1 MRNTLLFALFLKAC
15 FLFSQPAIEWQRC
28 FGGSDLDGAF
38 AIDKTN
44 DGGFIVAGGAYS
56 SDGDVSGHHG
66 NGDVWV
72 VKLGIPGNIEWQR
85 CYGSSGEDLARSIKQ
100 TADGGYVLAG
110 VAGANDGDVS
120 GGHNNIGQYF
130 EDAWILKLDGSGN
143 VQWQRCLGGTNYDRA
158 YEVIETS
165 DGGYMM
171 VGSTYSVDGDVI
183 GFHGQAQSERPDI
196 WVVKLDS
203 TGDLVWQRCLGG
215 TESDSG
221 QAVVESQEGGY
232 LVSGYTRS
240 IDGDVVG
247 NHSVLGDAWIVK
259 LDISGNVEWQ
269 NCMGGSGSEGS
280 NSIRQTSDG
289 GYISAG
295 STGGSFDGDVSGWH
309 YEESV
314 EGYYADGWI
323 VKLDMNGG
331 IQWQNCL
338 GGIMDESANSIR
350 QTDDGGFVIAG
361 YTNSMDGAWSY
372 ENGTGLFA
380 SVNSDFWIVKLDADG
395 DFEWQKNLGGTSAG
409 ESYLPTDQAW
419 ELQQTPDGG
428 FILVGMTASND
439 GDVSGNHGLYDMW
452 VVKLS
457 DASFVSNADANSIWI
472 YPNPANDYVVI
483 HANEYLRD
491 SHFVISD
498 IMGNEVLSGQF
509 SSNSI
514 TLSLQGLASGI
525 YTLTA
530 GNRFVTRIVKE

>member
-1 MRNTLLFALFLKAC
+1 
-15 FLFSQPAIEWQRC
+15 
-28 FGGSDLDGAF
+28 LDGAF
-38 AIDKTN
+38 SIDKTN
-44 DGGFIVAGGAYS
+44 DGGFIVAGEALS
-56 SDGDVSGHHG
+56 SNGDVSGHHG
-66 NGDVWV
+66 SSDAWV
-72 VKLGIPGNIEWQR
+72 VKLGILGNIEWQR
-85 CYGSSGEDLARSIKQ
+85 CYGSSSDDVAFSVKQ
-100 TADGGYVLAG
+100 TEDGGYVLAG
-110 VAGANDGDVS
+110 EAGANDGDVS
-120 GGHNNIGQYF
+120 GGHNNVGQYF
-130 EDAWILKLDGSGN
+130 NDAWILKLDGSGN
-143 VQWQRCLGGTNYDRA
+143 VQWQRCLGGTKDDRA

-165 DGGYMM
+165 DGGYIM
-171 VGSTYSVDGDVI
+171 VGQTTSLDGDVI
-183 GFHGQAQSERPDI
+183 GFHGQAQSESRDI

-203 TGDLVWQRCLGG
+203 TGNLLWQRCLGG
-215 TESDSG
+215 TDTDFG
-221 QAVVESQEGGY
+221 TAVVESQEGGY

-247 NHSVLGDAWIVK
+247 NHSDWSDGWIVK
-259 LDISGNVEWQ
+259 LDISGNVQWQ
-269 NCMGGSGSEGS
+269 KCLGGSGKEGI
-280 NSIRQTSDG
+280 NSIQQTSDG

-295 STGGSFDGDVSGWH
+295 YTGGSFDGDVSGWH
-309 YEESV
+309 YDESG
-314 EGYYADGWI
+314 EGLYDDAWI

-338 GGIMDESANSIR
+338 GGIMQESANSIR
-350 QTDDGGFVIAG
+350 QTDDGGFAIAG

-380 SVNSDFWIVKLDADG
+380 SVNSDCWIVKLAADG
-395 DFEWQKNLGGTSAG
+395 DFEWQKNFGGSSTSV
-409 ESYLPTDQAW
+409 YYIPTDQAW
-419 ELQQTPDGG
+419 ALQQTPDGG
-428 FILVGMTASND
+428 FIVAGMTASND
-439 GDVSGNHGLYDMW
+439 GDVSGNHGLLDIW

-514 TLSLQGLASGI
+514 TLSLQGLAAGI